1 MGYVVKKGRLFLMSS
16 GAMIVTMSSVFIG
29 FLCFGGSFASFV
41 YKKSP
46 WLVWTLFCM
55 AVFFIT
61 VIPVIIAVFWATLFV
76 S

>member
-1 MGYVVKKGRLFLMSS
+1 MGYVVKKGRLFLMSN

-29 FLCFGGSFASFV
+29 FLCFGGSFAGFV

-46 WLVWTLFCM
+46 RLVWT

>member
-1 MGYVVKKGRLFLMSS
+1 MGYVVKKGRLFLMSN

-29 FLCFGGSFASFV
+29 GSFAGFV

-46 WLVWTLFCM
+46 RLVWTLFCT